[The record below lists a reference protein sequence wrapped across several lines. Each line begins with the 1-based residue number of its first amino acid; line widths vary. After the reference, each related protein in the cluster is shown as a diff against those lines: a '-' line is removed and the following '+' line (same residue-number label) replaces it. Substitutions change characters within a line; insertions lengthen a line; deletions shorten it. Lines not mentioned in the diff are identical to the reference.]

1 MSGGRLTPLQGR
13 ILRLLSALEPPW
25 TLTGGAALVGFHLK
39 HRTTKDLDLFWHER
53 QQLGSLPQETQA
65 RLTAEGLEV
74 TAVQT
79 SPTFHRLRV
88 KDGPEVCIV
97 DLVAEP
103 VSAVHRPQ
111 TVEIQGVSI
120 TVDSPQEILVNK
132 LCTLLS
138 RSEVRD
144 LVDVR
149 ALLESGAD
157 LKGALADAPRKDAG
171 FSPLVLAWVL
181 RDLRPRPLAEAAGL
195 SEAEAEDLDRFREK
209 LISVLLE
216 AGAPE

>member
-1 MSGGRLTPLQGR
+1 MSGDRLTSLQWR
-13 ILRLLSALEPPW
+13 ILRLLSSMDPPW

-65 RLTAEGLEV
+65 RLTAAGLEV
-74 TAVQT
+74 TTLQT
-79 SPTFHRLRV
+79 GPTFHRLRV
-88 KDGPEVCIV
+88 KGEHEVCVV

-103 VSAVHRPQ
+103 IPFLHRPQ
-111 TVEIQGVSI
+111 TIEVQGISI
-120 TVDSPQEILVNK
+120 TVDTPQEILVNK

-157 LKGALADAPRKDAG
+157 FKEALSDAPRKDAG

-181 RDLRPRPLAEAAGL
+181 RDLRPRALAGAAGL
-195 SEAEAEDLDRFREK
+195 SKTEAEDLDRFREK
-209 LISVLLE
+209 LISDLLE
-216 AGAPE
+216 AGTPE

>member
-1 MSGGRLTPLQGR
+1 MSGDKLTPLQWR
-13 ILRLLSALEPPW
+13 ILRLLSSLEPPW

-53 QQLGSLPQETQA
+53 QQLGSLPRETQA
-65 RLTAEGLEV
+65 RLTAAGLEV

-79 SPTFHRLRV
+79 DPTFHRFRV

-103 VSAVHRPQ
+103 VPSVHRPQ
-111 TVEIQGVSI
+111 TVEMQGVSI

-138 RSEVRD
+138 RSEIRD

-157 LKGALADAPRKDAG
+157 FEGALADAPRKDAG

-181 RDLRPRPLAEAAGL
+181 RDLRPRSLAGAAGL
-195 SEAEAEDLDRFREK
+195 SEAEAENLDRFREK
-209 LISVLLE
+209 LISDLLE
-216 AGAPE
+216 AGTPG

>member
-1 MSGGRLTPLQGR
+1 MSGGRLTRLQGR
-13 ILRLLSALEPPW
+13 ILRLLSSLEPPW
-25 TLTGGAALVGFHLK
+25 TLTGGAALIGFHLK

-65 RLTAEGLEV
+65 RLMAEGLEV
-74 TAVQT
+74 TVVQT

-88 KDGPEVCIV
+88 TDGPEVCIV

-103 VSAVHRPQ
+103 VPAIHRPQ
-111 TVEIQGVSI
+111 AVEIQGVSI
-120 TVDSPQEILVNK
+120 TVDTPQEILVNK

-157 LKGALADAPRKDAG
+157 LEGALADAPRKDAG
-171 FSPLVLAWVL
+171 FSPLVLAWVV
-181 RDLRPRPLAEAAGL
+181 RGLRPRSLAGAAGL
-195 SEAEAEDLDRFREK
+195 SETEAEDLDRFREK
-209 LISVLLE
+209 LISSLLE
-216 AGAPE
+216 AGTPE

>member
-1 MSGGRLTPLQGR
+1 MSGDRLTSLQWR
-13 ILRLLSALEPPW
+13 ILRLLSSLEPPW

-65 RLTAEGLEV
+65 RLASAGLDV
-74 TAVQT
+74 AVVRT
-79 SPTFHRLRV
+79 SPAFHQLRV
-88 KDGPEVCIV
+88 KDGAEVCIV

-103 VSAVHRPQ
+103 VPSVHRPQ

-120 TVDSPQEILVNK
+120 SVDSPQEILVNK

-157 LKGALADAPRKDAG
+157 LQGALADAPRKDAG

-181 RDLRPRPLAEAAGL
+181 RDLRPRSLAGAAGL

-209 LISVLLE
+209 LISGLLE